1 MIIMSDSK
9 AEYNWGDLGVE
20 PMESF
25 ASGICEE
32 FPRLQQ
38 HREQV
43 EQLQRRQA
51 KEHSQILVSNLF
63 KNMKISCEK
72 PTFPPQVSA
81 PKAYRFKEI
90 YSSRKDQLI
99 RECEEQERKQRE
111 FHSRPMPDFRQAH
124 SRQSSKV
131 VVHRIT
137 CPTTP
142 NVLKNSREME
152 KKRRLRVEQ
161 LQRERE
167 LECQRHKMQAPR
179 AKPIPQSS
187 RQPLKSSN
195 RPSAVPSA
203 KVKVE
208 PFNLSAESRVQQR
221 RIFNIQTS
229 KAQEARRRELEDQ
242 RQRAEREAY
251 QKLRQR
257 TTFRARPNPFSQTAR

>member
-1 MIIMSDSK
+1 MSDSK

-72 PTFPPQVSA
+72 PTFHRRCRLQ
-81 PKAYRFKEI
+81 
-90 YSSRKDQLI
+90 SRKDQLI